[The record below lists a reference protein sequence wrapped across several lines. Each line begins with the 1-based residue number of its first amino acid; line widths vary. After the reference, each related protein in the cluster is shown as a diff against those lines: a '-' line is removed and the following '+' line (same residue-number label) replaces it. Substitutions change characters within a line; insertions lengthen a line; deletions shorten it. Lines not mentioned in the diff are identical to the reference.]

1 MGNDIYLK
9 VYKKRAKA
17 LQRRISAEK
26 DVNKR
31 LILLLNQCENQ
42 IIDGLLKDL
51 VKHELE
57 MLKYKYY

>member
-1 MGNDIYLK
+1 MAIEQALK

-17 LQRRISAEK
+17 LQRRISAEQG
-26 DVNKR
+26 VNKR
-31 LILLLNQCENQ
+31 LKLLLSQCENQ
-42 IIDGLLKDL
+42 ISDGLLKDL